1 MSADERTVFVSYS
14 RADAEFALGLARDLR
29 SAGLPVWID
38 QLDIPPGA
46 RWDDA
51 IERALRASNTIV
63 SVVSASSVAS
73 PNVMDEVSFALETG
87 KRVVPVR
94 LGACEIPFRMR
105 RLQYVDFAA
114 ERGLALRS
122 LIEALKGADSRAP
135 DVPTVRQPVA
145 ATPSARPAGRS
156 GRTATLIGLAVAAL
170 TVAAGAVLWR
180 SGLWTSVPD
189 PTFVGSQA
197 ADGECAAII
206 RSGVRL
212 TATHR
217 GPRLTVGGFLL
228 LSEVKTD
235 GDRGEFVGTMSFAGQ
250 IGVEAVRGEWTGAA
264 FRLLRPDAEMQIWE
278 GRCDRHGR
286 IGGRW
291 SWAHRPDDNG
301 PFTIEP

>member
-1 MSADERTVFVSYS
+1 MTPSNERFV
-14 RADAEFALGLARDLR
+14 RAAR
-29 SAGLPVWID
+29 S
-38 QLDIPPGA
+38 
-46 RWDDA
+46 
-51 IERALRASNTIV
+51 IV
-63 SVVSASSVAS
+63 SVVSPSSVAS
-73 PNVMDEVSFALETG
+73 QNVMDEVSFALETG

-122 LIEALKGADSRAP
+122 LIEALKGAHSRAP
-135 DVPTVRQPVA
+135 DDPTARQPVA

-156 GRTATLIGLAVAAL
+156 GRTAALIGLALTAL
-170 TVAAGAVLWR
+170 AIAGGAVLWR
-180 SGLWTSVPD
+180 SSLGT
-189 PTFVGSQA
+189 QA

-217 GPRLTVGGFLL
+217 GPRQTVDGFLV
-228 LSEVKTD
+228 LSQVKSD
-235 GDRGEFVGTMSFAGQ
+235 GARGEFVGTMSFVGQ
-250 IGVEAVRGEWTGAA
+250 AGVESVRGEWTGAA
-264 FRLLRPDAEMQIWE
+264 FRLLRPDAEMQTWE

-286 IGGRW
+286 IGGQW